1 MSRELWV
8 EGHGPDR
15 EVRRMAELTET
26 ANRWSRTAGW
36 GAALLIVLAVL
47 VLMGT
52 LPVDRGID
60 WLDRWIAGL
69 GVWGPVAYGLLYAV
83 AVVLLVP
90 GWTLTVAAGALFGPG
105 WGVVAVSWGA
115 TLGAALA
122 FLIAR
127 CAARRRVAKV
137 IERHPRFDAIDRA
150 ISQGGWR
157 VVALMRL
164 TPAVPFNLS
173 NYLFGLTAIRFW
185 PYVLASWLFM
195 LPGAFMYIFFGHVGG
210 QGLAGINESSTA
222 GVWIWVARGVGLA
235 ATVALVVYV
244 SRLALNMMRDQTAI
258 LDEPSDSRTNQAE
271 PVAGAPAAWPW
282 RTTAAVAL
290 ALILA
295 GAAGWAQAHRDS
307 IRGLFG
313 PAPVAMAEVYE
324 QDEAGPRFDHQLF
337 QTLLKKHVD
346 ADGWV
351 AYPGLA
357 REPGRLDAYI
367 AAVGKAPFDELDR
380 NEKLALLINAYNA
393 FTLRLIL

>member
-69 GVWGPVAYGLLYAV
+69 GVWGPVAYGLVYAV

-127 CAARRRVAKV
+127 YAARRRVAKV
-137 IERHPRFDAIDRA
+137 IE
-150 ISQGGWR
+150 
-157 VVALMRL
+157 
-164 TPAVPFNLS
+164 S

-210 QGLAGINESSTA
+210 EGLAGISESSTA

-235 ATVALVVYV
+235 AAVALVVYV

-258 LDEPSDSRTNQAE
+258 LDEPSDSRTDQAE

-295 GAAGWAQAHRDS
+295 GAAGWAHAHRDS
-307 IRGLFG
+307 IRGLSG
-313 PAPVAMAEVYE
+313 PAPVAMAEVYG

-337 QTLLKKHVD
+337 QALLKKHVD

-351 AYPGLA
+351 
-357 REPGRLDAYI
+357 
-367 AAVGKAPFDELDR
+367 
-380 NEKLALLINAYNA
+380 
-393 FTLRLIL
+393 